1 MKLGGPGVGRHPQA
15 GPNNEEQLL
24 SQIQY
29 MYNRR
34 MEQEKE
40 QQATEAQANSWPP
53 PHQSRKFMGLDP
65 FFIP

>member
-34 MEQEKE
+34 MEQEEAE
-40 QQATEAQANSWPP
+40 QETQATQAQGHP
-53 PHQSRKFMGLDP
+53 
-65 FFIP
+65 